1 MPLPD
6 LVGDPLALPPRADP
20 YSSTFAEIAKI
31 FVDRAPADQREFR
44 ARRLDALEA
53 HARVVAGVW
62 GDHVVRVWINGGF
75 LTHKTWAK
83 PKDIDAVYFVPPDLL
98 ERAHHGRVASL
109 WTLSEVSATIGRSAS
124 EGGGPGGH
132 KLKVDVLSPLA
143 GLVDAYVAADTAIE
157 RRMWKRQWST
167 VNGPDNKPLAGVE
180 KGFVEV
186 LLNA

>member
-20 YSSTFAEIAKI
+20 YRSTFEEVSAL
-31 FVDRAPADQREFR
+31 FVEKAPADQREFR

-53 HARVVAGVW
+53 HSRVVAHVFG
-62 GDHVVRVWINGGF
+62 GQVVRAWINGGF

-83 PKDIDAVYFVPPDLL
+83 PEDIDVVYFVPPALL
-98 ERAHHGRVASL
+98 YRAHHGRVASL
-109 WTLSEVSATIGRSAS
+109 WTLSEVSATIGQSAS
-124 EGGGPGGH
+124 EGGGPGGP
-132 KLKVDVLSPLA
+132 KLKVDALSPLA
-143 GLVDAYVAADTAIE
+143 GLVDAYAAADTAIE
-157 RRMWKRQWST
+157 RRRWKRQWST
-167 VNGPDNKPLAGVE
+167 VNGPDDEPIPGVE